1 MSFYIPPGFAHGFCA
16 LENNTIV
23 HYKCTKY
30 RNAESEVGIN
40 WNDPDLNIK
49 WPIKKPIISSKDKY
63 NLSLKE
69 YKIIF
74 KIWIYEKSIFR
85 FIQTIITNS
94 YLKNVNS

>member
-30 RNAESEVGIN
+30 RNAESEVGEFERSRFKY
-40 WNDPDLNIK
+40 K
-49 WPIKKPIISSKDKY
+49 WPIKKLIISSKDKY

-69 YKIIF
+69 YI
-74 KIWIYEKSIFR
+74 
-85 FIQTIITNS
+85 NN
-94 YLKNVNS
+94 L